1 MSAHAAKRRAK
12 DWYRRELVEHRL
24 RKFTEELDPT
34 AVQSSREFHL
44 RHWLALAEQAVQRD
58 HGATFYGG
66 LQRSVEDMVA
76 EHPSDEFPPELQ
88 RAVLAD
94 LAFMEGHLQAF
105 REISNLLRAAGKQD
119 LRNE

>member
-1 MSAHAAKRRAK
+1 MSAHAAKRAK
-12 DWYRRELVEHRL
+12 QRYRRELVEHRL
-24 RKFTEELDPT
+24 KKFTEQLEPS
-34 AVQSSREFHL
+34 AVESSREFHL
-44 RHWLALAEQAVQRD
+44 RHWLSIAEQAIQRD

-66 LQRSVEDMVA
+66 LQQSVEDMVA

-105 REISNLLRAAGKQD
+105 REVATLLRAA
-119 LRNE
+119 RNRTSRHE